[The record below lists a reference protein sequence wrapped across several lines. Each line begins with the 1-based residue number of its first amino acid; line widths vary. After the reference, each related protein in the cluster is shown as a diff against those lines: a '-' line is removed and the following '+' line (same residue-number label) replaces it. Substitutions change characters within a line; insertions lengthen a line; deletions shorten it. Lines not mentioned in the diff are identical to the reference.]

1 MDFRRIV
8 AGDAAAKGQNL
19 RFRSLTVQRAI
30 KLYKNCRN
38 RQQFFNF
45 YIVTRLSRSGT
56 TVCECQL
63 VHSYFRREQ
72 APAIERGMAG
82 AGLTHSSDT
91 PSRGFLLPQ
100 PWRFC
105 FHQRQ
110 RPTSSTK
117 VSIYGL
123 HKYQPLHVTTQ
134 FYHALPC
141 NNFRP
146 DHVFTFQFLGSTPQR

>member
-1 MDFRRIV
+1 MTMDGDNNDGERNMDFRRIV

-63 VHSYFRREQ
+63 VHSYFRRE
-72 APAIERGMAG
+72 
-82 AGLTHSSDT
+82 
-91 PSRGFLLPQ
+91 
-100 PWRFC
+100 
-105 FHQRQ
+105 
-110 RPTSSTK
+110 
-117 VSIYGL
+117 
-123 HKYQPLHVTTQ
+123 
-134 FYHALPC
+134 
-141 NNFRP
+141 
-146 DHVFTFQFLGSTPQR
+146 